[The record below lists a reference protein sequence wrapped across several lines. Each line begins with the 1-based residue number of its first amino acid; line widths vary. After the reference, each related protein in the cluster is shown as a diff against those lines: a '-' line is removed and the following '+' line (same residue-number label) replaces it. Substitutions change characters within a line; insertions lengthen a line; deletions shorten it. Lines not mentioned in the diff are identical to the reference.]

1 MYVLGKLNLNTNK
14 NDMLGKVVKHAKLP
28 VVAECFFKLV
38 KCLSKCSNNEQK
50 FNLDRKAVKEN
61 KRL

>member
-1 MYVLGKLNLNTNK
+1 MYVLGKVNLNTNK

-38 KCLSKCSNNEQK
+38 KCLSKCSNNE
-50 FNLDRKAVKEN
+50 
-61 KRL
+61 